1 MYDYPIDLRCKLI
14 AILIFWGNTYCLWIF
29 LLSCQLVVFLY
40 WQENDVTWS
49 DLLIM
54 EKGDLEKVF

>member
-1 MYDYPIDLRCKLI
+1 MTIV
-14 AILIFWGNTYCLWIF
+14 F
-29 LLSCQLVVFLY
+29 SCQLVVFFY